1 MDDEGLIKAKNYALR
16 LIAIRPRS
24 EREIKDKLTI
34 YLRKKGLPG
43 KLIEVVV
50 SHLKEFDFIN
60 DTDFAK
66 WWIMQRGT
74 SAIRGSKIITLELKS
89 KGVSSDI
96 ITELLPNPD
105 DNQEL
110 EKAKIVI
117 SKSLRRKYSSFSPQI
132 VKMKLANLLFRRGFT
147 SQVIR
152 KAIDETIQKS

>member
-1 MDDEGLIKAKNYALR
+1 MSNINKNYFKNICVKFVDVTPDSSLLQNDR
-16 LIAIRPRS
+16 

-89 KGVSSDI
+89 KGVKIYRDVVDRDAGKNAVI
-96 ITELLPNPD
+96 LDPD
-105 DNQEL
+105 DYLISLFEPIF
-110 EKAKIVI
+110 EDKAEQT
-117 SKSLRRKYSSFSPQI
+117 SGYH
-132 VKMKLANLLFRRGFT
+132 GFT
-147 SQVIR
+147 P
-152 KAIDETIQKS
+152 A